1 MGPHIESTGDG
12 PGRQGSDWSGL
23 APGAL
28 LPAGLS
34 SLPDR
39 SGAALGRLLD
49 ALCDRERGGRAIVLV
64 LAAYCVVWTVYDV
77 LAKASQDIHFD
88 MGEMI
93 AWSREIALG
102 TPKHPPLPAWLVRA
116 WFEVFPLEPWAY
128 DLLAMVTAA
137 VALGTAWAMSADYLD
152 DRKRA
157 VGLAFLTL
165 IPFFNFLAFRYNANT
180 AMLPWWALTTF
191 LFLRSFE
198 TRRPGLAALAGLA
211 AAGAMMVKYWSIVLL
226 AALALG
232 ALIDPR
238 RRLYFCSA
246 APYVAAAVG
255 ALTLAP
261 HAVWLY
267 HNDFL
272 PFRYS
277 LESHPATIA
286 QALLSGIGYFIGA
299 VAYVI
304 VPILL
309 VLAAANPSRAAIIDA
324 LWPDDPPRR
333 LAVIVFVLPLLLPTL
348 LAVIARE
355 QAVSLWAIGGM
366 TLLPVVLLSSPHV
379 VISRTAA
386 VRILGVAVA
395 LPLLAIAAAP
405 IVALRVHLSGSAK
418 YRDQY
423 RLVAEAADKFWRET
437 TGRPLRVVGSYDN
450 VLYGTVFYFPERPT
464 TFEIKSPYLTPWT
477 DEARIAHEGI
487 LLYCPIVENLCMEP
501 LEMLAAANPR
511 AKRMETDISR
521 SFLGLPGPVTRY
533 AIVAIPP
540 DEAAQPRQ
548 ARCLRHSPGFHA
560 WPAHV

>member
-1 MGPHIESTGDG
+1 MGPHIESTGDD
-12 PGRQGSDWSGL
+12 PGRRGSDWVGFM
-23 APGAL
+23 PGAR
-28 LPAGLS
+28 LPTGLS
-34 SLPDR
+34 SLRDR
-39 SGAALGRLLD
+39 GGAALGRLLD
-49 ALCDRERGGRAIVLV
+49 TLCDRKRSGRAVVLV
-64 LAAYCVVWTVYDV
+64 LAAYCAIWTVYDV

-137 VALGTAWAMSADYLD
+137 AALGVAWAMSAEYLD

-157 VGLAFLTL
+157 AGLALLTL

-180 AMLPWWALTTF
+180 AMLPWWALATF

-211 AAGAMMVKYWSIVLL
+211 AAGAMMVKYWSIVLI
-226 AALALG
+226 AALAL
-232 ALIDPR
+232 ASVIDPR
-238 RRLYFCSA
+238 RRLYFRSA
-246 APYVAAAVG
+246 APYVTAVVG
-255 ALTLAP
+255 AVALAP
-261 HAVWLY
+261 HATWLY
-267 HNDFL
+267 VNDFL

-277 LESHPATIA
+277 LESHPATLA
-286 QALLSGIGYFIGA
+286 QALLSGVGYFIGA
-299 VAYVI
+299 IGYGIA
-304 VPILL
+304 PILL
-309 VLAAANPSRAAIIDA
+309 VLAAANPSRTAIVDA

-366 TLLPVVLLSSPHV
+366 TLLPVVLLSSPRV

-405 IVALRVHLSGSAK
+405 IEALRVHWSGSAK

-423 RLVAEAADKFWRET
+423 RMVAEAADKFWRET
-437 TGRPLRVVGSYDN
+437 TDRPLRIVGSSDN

-464 TFEIKSPYLTPWT
+464 TFEIKTPYLTAWT
-477 DEARIAHEGI
+477 DAARIARDGI
-487 LLYCPIVENLCMEP
+487 LLYCPIVESLCMEP
-501 LEMLAAANPR
+501 LETLAAANPR

-521 SFLGLPGPVTRY
+521 GFLGMPGPVTRY

-540 DEAAQPRQ
+540 DATPSR
-548 ARCLRHSPGFHA
+548 
-560 WPAHV
+560 